1 MDNYLVSKFF
11 VYLLL
16 RVMMKEKIIAID
28 QGTSSTRSV
37 LYNNKG
43 EVLDSSQEEFIQYF
57 PNEGWVEHN
66 PEMIWKTVEST
77 LISLIKRNKVS
88 SREIASIGITN
99 QRETTVVW
107 NKATGRPIS
116 NAIVWQD
123 RRTSEY
129 CEEISSHLD
138 MIHKRTGLI
147 LDPYFSATKINWLL
161 KNIAG
166 ARELANKDE
175 LLFGTIDTYLI
186 WRLTKG
192 KSHKTDVTNA
202 SRTMLFNIID
212 QTWDEELLRLFDIPK
227 SMLPEVCD
235 NVHDFGVTD
244 ILGGEVNIGGVAG
257 DQQAALI
264 GQCCFN
270 PGETKST
277 YGTGCFM
284 IMNTGDQCLYS
295 ENKLLSTVAYRIK
308 NEITYALE
316 GSIFVAGSAIQ
327 WLRDELNFFDDSSE
341 SEKLAKKARKDSKV
355 LVVPALTGLG
365 APHWDANARGAIFG
379 LTRDTGKEE
388 VTKATLESIA
398 YQTKDLVQSMR
409 GDNAS
414 LEKLMIDGGMV
425 ANEWFCQKLS
435 NVLQVEVER
444 PKIIETTALG
454 AAFLAGMSADIFGD
468 LNSLSDLKSV
478 DRTFVPRKENDNYE
492 EWRNAVKKI
501 LT

>member
-1 MDNYLVSKFF
+1 
-11 VYLLL
+11 
-16 RVMMKEKIIAID
+16 
-28 QGTSSTRSV
+28 
-37 LYNNKG
+37 
-43 EVLDSSQEEFIQYF
+43 
-57 PNEGWVEHN
+57 
-66 PEMIWKTVEST
+66 
-77 LISLIKRNKVS
+77 
-88 SREIASIGITN
+88 
-99 QRETTVVW
+99 
-107 NKATGRPIS
+107 
-116 NAIVWQD
+116 
-123 RRTSEY
+123 
-129 CEEISSHLD
+129 
-138 MIHKRTGLI
+138 
-147 LDPYFSATKINWLL
+147 
-161 KNIAG
+161 
-166 ARELANKDE
+166 
-175 LLFGTIDTYLI
+175 
-186 WRLTKG
+186 
-192 KSHKTDVTNA
+192 
-202 SRTMLFNIID
+202 
-212 QTWDEELLRLFDIPK
+212 
-227 SMLPEVCD
+227 MLPEVCD

-264 GQCCFN
+264 GQCCFY